1 MQLLGAGG
9 RSRTQAY
16 LYQRCDFLHS
26 ATHGSRW
33 SLKTNQDYGDSLAR
47 DSHSLVP
54 GVFQS
59 LQRQPI
65 ESWGSFE
72 DRTPRGNVR
81 KAEAELGGRPVNR
94 DAPLAQLVLPG

>member
-9 RSRTQAY
+9 RPRTQAC

-47 DSHSLVP
+47 DSRGLVP
-54 GVFQS
+54 GQFFS
-59 LQRQPI
+59 HYKD
-65 ESWGSFE
+65 S
-72 DRTPRGNVR
+72 
-81 KAEAELGGRPVNR
+81 
-94 DAPLAQLVLPG
+94 PLSPGALSKTELPGEMGGNQMLS